1 MLYSCQRIGHGGA
14 SALAPANT
22 LEAFD
27 AALDVGVDMVEF
39 DVRGWRR
46 ELVLAHTVLHAGRIA
61 SVPLRSALNHLASRR
76 FDDVEL
82 NVDLKHPGCE
92 ATLLDALAHA
102 GLLERALIS
111 SQVSGVIDAIRAREP
126 RARVGISVG
135 GRMARLSRRWSDWRE
150 QVVEGLLDRR
160 WDAVM
165 AQHRLVSR
173 ALVAQ
178 VAAASGRL
186 YAWTVND
193 RRAIEA
199 LRLQGVDGIVTSDPR
214 LFT

>member
-1 MLYSCQRIGHGGA
+1 MAG
-14 SALAPANT
+14 
-22 LEAFD
+22 
-27 AALDVGVDMVEF
+27 
-39 DVRGWRR
+39 

-82 NVDLKHPGCE
+82 NVDLKHSGCE

-150 QVVEGLLDRR
+150 PVVGGLLDRR

-165 AQHRLVSR
+165 AQHRLVSE